1 MLKLTYTETGC
12 RMEHLTQSLENW
24 VTTRVILALRS
35 ATSLIVEPTTA
46 SFLLPANLPYLED
59 LEAAIK
65 GQQVEILIAQTEP
78 DYVEVSLAGTWV
90 TSESESDEGIF
101 VVAMSQ
107 REEFF
112 IYQLWQ
118 DAQNT
123 ISVLG
128 S

>member
-12 RMEHLTQSLENW
+12 RMEYLTQSLENW

-59 LEAAIK
+59 IFAAIE

-90 TSESESDEGIF
+90 TSESESEEGIF

-128 S
+128 N

>member
-12 RMEHLTQSLENW
+12 RMEYLTQSLENW

-59 LEAAIK
+59 LEAAIE

-90 TSESESDEGIF
+90 TSESESEEGIF

-128 S
+128 N